1 MNKELYRVVVVV
13 PVNGVERYFDLDLCS
28 QRTVQSDAT
37 IASYPVQNGVTVSD
51 HMFRNPRTLSL
62 SGAFSLNGAAVYE
75 GTDSYDKTNL
85 TQTDG
90 DMPWDEWFAAEGSGL
105 KDFGSSNRLKSIQT
119 FFEWIQEKGILCRVM
134 MASANGAAPRFKV
147 REKMALRSISW
158 TERNNSMDFSFGFYE
173 VIAVDNLF
181 GSFEWFEYNKLYPS
195 PVEPAARSLGEV
207 LQDSGDIP
215 AATLRALLDEGYIE
229 KSDAKGFVLK
239 GELDPKGG
247 NVYSW
252 LAGIIAAYLGIAYGV
267 ALAAVGVAGVI
278 SGIVAGSAATGPGI
292 VIGIGVAVAIAAGFA
307 IYSLIQ
313 NQKKR
318 ERLKRGFNLIM
329 NYKQYVD
336 PKTLEPTGKDI
347 EKATYN
353 DTDVKRLVQL
363 LNKVAADVETMMSGV
378 TVYQITDKETD
389 REARQFPLPVG
400 PDILYADI
408 ERSGGLSEAEIDK
421 RIAEIKDNTTMS
433 AGKKMSALVE
443 VLGQEPQY
451 TLKLFSGIGD
461 NAKPVDTTMG
471 TWPVCTR
478 LDEMSRNSS
487 VVYTTRDLQYECYL
501 FNPSLDDTVN
511 PDPLAQFQARRCL
524 SNYYFLVCNG
534 RMEENA
540 KRLSKTITD
549 AIDDYMKPAGK

>member
-1 MNKELYRVVVVV
+1 
-13 PVNGVERYFDLDLCS
+13 
-28 QRTVQSDAT
+28 
-37 IASYPVQNGVTVSD
+37 
-51 HMFRNPRTLSL
+51 
-62 SGAFSLNGAAVYE
+62 
-75 GTDSYDKTNL
+75 
-85 TQTDG
+85 
-90 DMPWDEWFAAEGSGL
+90 
-105 KDFGSSNRLKSIQT
+105 
-119 FFEWIQEKGILCRVM
+119 
-134 MASANGAAPRFKV
+134 
-147 REKMALRSISW
+147 
-158 TERNNSMDFSFGFYE
+158 MDFSFGFYE

-195 PVEPAARSLGEV
+195 PVEPAARSLGEL
-207 LQDSGDIP
+207 LQDSGNIP

-252 LAGIIAAYLGIAYGV
+252 LTGIIASTIVAGGA
-267 ALAAVGVAGVI
+267 ALAVAGVMGVI
-278 SGIVAGSAATGPGI
+278 GAITAGSAATGPGI

-363 LNKVAADVETMMSGV
+363 LNKVAADVETIMSGV
-378 TVYQITDKETD
+378 TVYQITDSETD

-408 ERSGGLSEAEIDK
+408 ERSGGLSEAEVDK
-421 RIAEIKDNTTMS
+421 RIAAIQVDTAMNESRKL
-433 AGKKMSALVE
+433 SALIDA
-443 VLGQEPQY
+443 LGQEPQY

-461 NAKPVDTTMG
+461 NAKQVNTAMG

-478 LDEMSRNSS
+478 LDEMSRNSN